1 MFWSNMLFKYI
12 RSYLPVY
19 TVGSFKISST
29 QRIVE
34 TLSCIK
40 RAEYRDG

>member
-1 MFWSNMLFKYI
+1 MFWSNMLFRYI
-12 RSYLPVY
+12 WSYLPVY
-19 TVGSFKISST
+19 TVGSFKISFT

-34 TLSCIK
+34 ALGIK